1 MSNEGVHRQLADA
14 VVALR
19 AHVVCQEFDCRRL
32 RSQRSMWCPACDALA
47 DAEAALAAYEALR
60 CTCGSGGHP
69 RDCAMHPD
77 RRQMHCQEIDLLNAY
92 DRIKGLREAMKAHG
106 QHCPQDNDLTSAL
119 AEDDGGLD
127 V

>member
-1 MSNEGVHRQLADA
+1 MADEGVHRQLAE
-14 VVALR
+14 ALR
-19 AHVVCQEFDCRRL
+19 ACATIAERL
-32 RSQRSMWCPACDALA
+32 SHPSYVDVLPHTLRVQAGFAVAKADAALRAYDALI
-47 DAEAALAAYEALR
+47 

-92 DRIKGLREAMKAHG
+92 DRIKGLREAIKAHG